1 MSTITDIHNQ
11 AKKCLATFIYHPNLL
26 FLAQYSKVHLQ
37 ITPSLVQ
44 IQYVLEMLNLS
55 DAVTYKSNFSKELES
70 CDSHHNPQIMCAV
83 ICVCF
88 TDADGEKCEQYSDCY
103 SCTANTNSCQWCS
116 ALCVSI
122 HSNCTGSRVNIS
134 PLFNKENI
142 IFERIYFGA
151 LL

>member
-1 MSTITDIHNQ
+1 
-11 AKKCLATFIYHPNLL
+11 
-26 FLAQYSKVHLQ
+26 
-37 ITPSLVQ
+37 
-44 IQYVLEMLNLS
+44 
-55 DAVTYKSNFSKELES
+55 
-70 CDSHHNPQIMCAV
+70 MCAV

-142 IFERIYFGA
+142 IFERIYFGDFA
-151 LL
+151 LTCLIYLLPCRGQYWSTTHVQRTTPLPYAVRGPAVKVVPQIRTASGKPEIKNASPFLVMTCQKQ